1 MNYLSKYT
9 FTLDGS
15 ETIASKE
22 DDSVTLTSSGI
33 SAHGSYGATTKNGTL
48 TFNVKGNCV
57 INVYP
62 NYPATGITVGLYD
75 GETKLDEY
83 TADCIANSANSIE
96 GVAPFP
102 VKYHGGAK
110 TLTVKISASGSIY
123 LRTVIGEF

>member
-1 MNYLSKYT
+1 MLLDDFIRYVKIDTQSDDESELTPS
-9 FTLDGS
+9 TLKQYDLLNL
-15 ETIASKE
+15 IKKE
-22 DDSVTLTSSGI
+22 LDELKV
-33 SAHGSYGATTKNGTL
+33 
-48 TFNVKGNCV
+48 
-57 INVYP
+57 
-62 NYPATGITVGLYD
+62 
-75 GETKLDEY
+75 ETKLDEY